1 MSNEKTFVKTA
12 GLIALIGGIATL
24 LLHFVKWGLFFSAV
38 SADEPDTLI
47 PIFVIFG
54 FIIAAIRVPAFIY
67 GIMGANKFSKD
78 PRVNSAASILLIVA
92 FGINVIPYFGIVADV
107 LSIVAGGLFLAS
119 LNKLDQPA
127 PAYDAFGMP
136 INPAFPQN
144 PAKGFANNPSQEP
157 QAQDYNAFAN
167 PAPTFN
173 PNPAPQEAPTPQNP
187 VNGFANGAVQEPLA
201 QDNAFAN
208 PADQQAQAEPS
219 FNPQAGNSENHQ

>member
-24 LLHFVKWGLFFSAV
+24 LLHFVKWGLAISALN
-38 SADEPDTLI
+38 ADEPDTLI

-54 FIIAAIRVPAFIY
+54 FIIAAIRVLAFIY

-119 LNKLDQPA
+119 VNKLDQPA
-127 PAYDAFGMP
+127 PDYDAFGMP

-144 PAKGFANNPSQEP
+144 PANGFANNPSQEP
-157 QAQDYNAFAN
+157 QAQDYTN

-173 PNPAPQEAPTPQNP
+173 PNTAPQEAPTPQNP
-187 VNGFANGAVQEPLA
+187 VNGFANGTVQEPLA

-208 PADQQAQAEPS
+208 PADQQAKAEPS